1 MSNYQTQHSYQK
13 LSEKIFHLQNF
24 ELKGNRNR
32 IEGIEHT
39 LENVN
44 NDMNKSMKDFK
55 DKGEFISKE
64 INALEANYITKR
76 NIAESNQ
83 LRITNELKAAED
95 NLSALISSHKQQ
107 MQNTIDN
114 SFAKIETD
122 LNQIIHSRNGSKDE
136 LKRNLDELKRRVETD
151 LPLLAKDIETV
162 DTESK
167 AKIHEISQM
176 MKEEFAY
183 VVNLVSI

>member
-1 MSNYQTQHSYQK
+1 MSNYKTQHSYQK

-24 ELKGNRNR
+24 DLKGNRNR
-32 IEGIEHT
+32 IEGIECT

-44 NDMNKSMKDFK
+44 DNMNKSIKDFK
-55 DKGEFISKE
+55 DKEEFISKE

-76 NIAESNQ
+76 NIAELNQ
-83 LRITNELKAAED
+83 LRIKNELKTAED
-95 NLSALISSHKQQ
+95 NLSMLISNHKQQ
-107 MQNTIDN
+107 MQNTIDS
-114 SFAKIETD
+114 SFAKIEND
-122 LNQIIHSRNGSKDE
+122 LNQIIQSRNGSKDE
-136 LKRNLDELKRRVETD
+136 LKRNLDKLKHKVEID

-167 AKIHEISQM
+167 TKINEIYQM

-183 VVNLVSI
+183 VINLVSI

>member
-95 NLSALISSHKQQ
+95 SLSALISSHKQQ